1 MQPGPRYLANGKEIA
16 PRDGALIA
24 GITAYADGP
33 EETAEVVKAHI
44 EKTGVDTIKLSMSGE
59 EITEHLRA
67 EDTTFDDASVAAAVE
82 AAHALGAR
90 VCSHARSDESVLQ
103 CLQYGVDVIYHASFI
118 SDSTMDA
125 LEAQKE
131 RVFVAP
137 AINWLY
143 GTLYE
148 AGAFG
153 YPQSKADSVGYKR
166 ELEIAIAGLKEMY
179 KRGIRIL
186 PGGDYGWVALRPFSL
201 RLMLDINQRHEQLRL
216 DTARNIP

>member
-1 MQPGPRYLANGKEIA
+1 M
-16 PRDGALIA
+16 
-24 GITAYADGP
+24 
-33 EETAEVVKAHI
+33 VKAHI

-103 CLQYGVDVIYHASFI
+103 CLQYGVDMIYHASFI

-125 LEAQKE
+125 LEVQKE

-148 AGAFG
+148 ADAFG

-179 KRGIRIL
+179 KRGIRVL
-186 PGGDYGWVALRPFSL
+186 PGGDYGCVPLHPSSL
-201 RLMLDINQRHEQLRL
+201 CLVRDANQRHEQLRL
-216 DTARNIP
+216 DTARHIP